1 MLPPAKKSQ
10 NVKKKFIRMVFAI
23 TIGSLAI
30 ATALSQKLILKAQL
44 AL

>member
-1 MLPPAKKSQ
+1 MLPPPQKNRKML
-10 NVKKKFIRMVFAI
+10 KKFIRMVFAI
-23 TIGSLAI
+23 TIGSLAV